1 MTYTGDT
8 CLHTEMKRHER
19 KNYENMRTRRYRRT
33 DWLELSEDVVDSITV
48 VGRNPANHLEC
59 RNM

>member
-19 KNYENMRTRRYRRT
+19 KDASRN
-33 DWLELSEDVVDSITV
+33 EDTTLQDNRLNFKLKSSLVKY
-48 VGRNPANHLEC
+48 G
-59 RNM
+59 